1 MPSITI
7 DTETKRLFLLQAM
20 EFMRDVSEDMLA
32 DSVEAL
38 QKASSKRPLSKAFDM
53 AIEDV
58 RELHK
63 RVDFTT
69 RFVNGLRNIKSA
81 RNCGVYVDKYEA
93 GIIRE
98 AIDRIVDVI
107 EGDDVDQVNDVLS
120 EDMIK
125 QAILKTNTSWGAVDP
140 AALSEYLKE
149 RVNQVLTSKVAARE
163 LLQALA

>member
-1 MPSITI
+1 
-7 DTETKRLFLLQAM
+7 
-20 EFMRDVSEDMLA
+20 
-32 DSVEAL
+32 
-38 QKASSKRPLSKAFDM
+38 M

-69 RFVNGLRNIKSA
+69 HFVNGLRNIKSA

-98 AIDRIVDVI
+98 AIDRIVDAI

-140 AALSEYLKE
+140 AALSKYLKE